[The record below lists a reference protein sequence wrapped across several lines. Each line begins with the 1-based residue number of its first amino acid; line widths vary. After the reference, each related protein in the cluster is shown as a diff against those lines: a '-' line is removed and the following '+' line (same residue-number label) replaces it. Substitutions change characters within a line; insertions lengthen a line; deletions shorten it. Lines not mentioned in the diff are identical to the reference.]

1 MLEQHFS
8 FQFHINLTTKV
19 PRGFAVSEHDAKVKL
34 LIGMQVVAR
43 QRDEETIL
51 NAVVGFEGRKE
62 GSGFKINRRIYL
74 LPWTLFISLVAR

>member
-19 PRGFAVSEHDAKVKL
+19 SRGFAVSEHDAKAKL

-51 NAVVGFEGRKE
+51 NAVVGLDGRKE
-62 GSGFKINRRIYL
+62 GRKWLQNK
-74 LPWTLFISLVAR
+74 